1 MILFKRISYKNFLST
16 GNQPI
21 EVALDMSQTTLVV
34 GTNGTGKSTL
44 LDALCFVLFN
54 RPFRIIKKEQMVNT
68 INGGDCVVEC
78 EFDVGTKNY
87 IIRRGIKPNLFEIF
101 CDGKLINQDANNVD
115 YQKYLESNIMKLNY
129 RSFIQVVLLG
139 SSSYEPFMK
148 MKPRYRRE
156 VVEEILDIRVFGL
169 MDLILRSQQSDLQKK
184 LTEVR
189 HQCELIKTKYE
200 TEAKYLKTLETKGS
214 DNQKAQQNKLEENNK
229 NRLEYETKLQK
240 LNEQI
245 AVSQNELSGQD
256 VAQKKVKEL
265 EKYET
270 KIEQNLDTHKKTLK
284 FFKENDT
291 CPVCTQSIDET
302 FKEEKCN
309 HETTTI
315 SKLESGLSQLVE
327 ELTKQEEKLTAFG
340 KVSNKIQDMNVNLA
354 KITASL
360 ESLKNHSDQ
369 IQQEISIS
377 ENRDVDIESI
387 KQSLSDMSAD
397 LGVADA
403 NLTDVQEEKDYVDV
417 LREILNDKGAK
428 AQIIRKYVPIMNV
441 LINKY
446 LQSMDFYI
454 SFNLDE
460 EFNETVKSR
469 FRDTFNYN
477 NFSEGEKMRID
488 LALLFTWRDIARMK
502 NSTNTNLLILD
513 EIFDSSLDGQGTDDF
528 FKIIKTLEKENIFI
542 ISHKGDILFDKFTNI
557 IKFEKHQNFT
567 QLGTIWKN

>member
-1 MILFKRISYKNFLST
+1 MILFKRLTYKNFLST
-16 GNQPI
+16 GNVPI
-21 EVALDMSQTTLVV
+21 VVNLDMSQTTLIV
-34 GTNGTGKSTL
+34 GTNGSGKSTL
-44 LDALCFVLFN
+44 LDALCFALFN

-68 INGGDCVVEC
+68 INNGDCVVEVDF
-78 EFDVGTKNY
+78 EVGTKKFKV
-87 IIRRGIKPNLFEIF
+87 RRGIKPNIFEIF
-101 CDGKLINQDANNVD
+101 CDGKKLNQDANNID
-115 YQKYLESNIMKLNY
+115 YQKYLEQNIMKLNY

-214 DNQKAQQNKLEENNK
+214 DNQKVQQNKLQENED
-229 NRLEYETKLQK
+229 NRLKYTQKLQS
-240 LNEQI
+240 LNEAI
-245 AVSQNELSGQD
+245 AVSQNELSGQKETE
-256 VAQKKVKEL
+256 KKLKEL
-265 EKYET
+265 EKLET
-270 KIEQNLDTHKKTLK
+270 KIEQNLDTHKKSLT
-284 FFKENDT
+284 FFEENDN
-291 CPVCTQSIDET
+291 CPVCTQKIDDQ
-302 FKEEKCN
+302 FKEEKCE
-309 HETTTI
+309 HEKGTI
-315 SKLESGLSQLVE
+315 TKLESGLVQLVE
-327 ELTKQEEKLTAFG
+327 EISKHEQKVSTFS
-340 KVSNKIQDMNVNLA
+340 KVSNKISDMNVEIA
-354 KITASL
+354 KITSSL

-369 IQQEISIS
+369 IQDDI
-377 ENRDVDIESI
+377 NRLGERDTDIESI
-387 KQSLSDMSAD
+387 ELELEKMSAD

-403 NLTDVQEEKDYVDV
+403 NLTDVQEEKGYVDV

-428 AQIIRKYVPIMNV
+428 ATIIRKYVPIMNS

-446 LQSMDFYI
+446 LQAMDFYI

-528 FKIIKTLEKENIFI
+528 FKIIKGLEKENIFI
-542 ISHKGDILFDKFTNI
+542 ISHKGDILFDRFTNI

-567 QLGTIWKN
+567 QLGTI

>member
-1 MILFKRISYKNFLST
+1 
-16 GNQPI
+16 
-21 EVALDMSQTTLVV
+21 MSQTTLVV
-34 GTNGTGKSTL
+34 GTNGSGKSTL

-68 INGGDCVVEC
+68 INNGDCIVEV

-101 CDGKLINQDANNVD
+101 CNGKMINQDANNVD
-115 YQKYLESNIMKLNY
+115 YQKYLETNIMKLNY

-169 MDLILRSQQSDLQKK
+169 MDLVLRSQQSDLQKK

-189 HQCELIKTKYE
+189 HQAELIKTKYE

-214 DNQKAQQNKLEENNK
+214 DNQKVQENKLEENEQ
-229 NRLEYETKLQK
+229 NRLEYDRKLQSI
-240 LNEQI
+240 NEAI
-245 AVSQNELSGQD
+245 AVSQNALSGQPETN
-256 VAQKKVKEL
+256 KKLKEL
-265 EKYET
+265 EKYEV
-270 KIEQNLDTHKKTLK
+270 KIEQNIDTHKKTLK

-291 CPVCTQSIDET
+291 CPVCTQSIDKT
-302 FKEEKCN
+302 FKENKCN

-315 SKLESGLSQLVE
+315 SKLESGLKHLVE
-327 ELTKQEEKLTAFG
+327 ELTTHETKLTNYG
-340 KVSNKIQDMNVNLA
+340 KVSEKIQDMNVEIA
-354 KITASL
+354 KVTSSL
-360 ESLKNHSDQ
+360 ESLKRHSDQ
-369 IQQEISIS
+369 IQQEISTAK
-377 ENRDVDIESI
+377 ERDTDIENI
-387 KQSLSDMSAD
+387 ELELEQMRVDLKQAEIDLSK
-397 LGVADA
+397 
-403 NLTDVQEEKDYVDV
+403 VQEEKDYVDV

-428 AQIIRKYVPIMNV
+428 ANIIRKYVPIMNQ

-446 LQSMDFYI
+446 LQAMDFYI

-557 IKFEKHQNFT
+557 IKFEKEHNFT
-567 QLGTIWKN
+567 KLEEV

>member
-21 EVALDMSQTTLVV
+21 EIALDMSQTTLIV
-34 GTNGTGKSTL
+34 GTNGSGKSTL

-54 RPFRIIKKEQMVNT
+54 KPFRIIKKEQMVNT
-68 INGGDCVVEC
+68 INQSDCIVEV

-87 IIRRGIKPNLFEIF
+87 LIRRGIKPNLFEIF
-101 CDGKLINQDANNVD
+101 CDGKLINQDANNID
-115 YQKYLESNIMKLNY
+115 YQKYLEQNIMKLNY

-200 TEAKYLKTLETKGS
+200 TEAKYLKTLEAKGS
-214 DNQKAQQNKLEENNK
+214 DNQRVQQNKLEQNEK
-229 NRLEYETKLQK
+229 NRLEYDKKLQS
-240 LNEQI
+240 LNEAI
-245 AVSQNELSGQD
+245 AVSQNELSGQET
-256 VAQKKVKEL
+256 VSKKIKEL

-291 CPVCTQSIDET
+291 CPVCTQSIDT
-302 FKEEKCN
+302 KFKEEKCN

-315 SKLESGLSQLVE
+315 SKLESGLSQLVG
-327 ELTKQEEKLTAFG
+327 ELSKQEEKITAYG
-340 KVSNKIQDMNVNLA
+340 KISNKIQTMNVEIA
-354 KITASL
+354 KITSSL
-360 ESLKNHSDQ
+360 ESLKRHSDQ
-369 IQQEISIS
+369 IQQEISTS
-377 ENRDVDIESI
+377 QERDTDIENI
-387 KQSLSDMSAD
+387 ELELEKMKVDLKDAEINLSK
-397 LGVADA
+397 
-403 NLTDVQEEKDYVDV
+403 VQEEKDYVDV

-428 AQIIRKYVPIMNV
+428 AQIIRKYVPIMNA

-446 LQSMDFYI
+446 LQAMDFYI

-557 IKFEKHQNFT
+557 IKYEKVQNFT
-567 QLGTIWKN
+567 QLGTI

>member
-68 INGGDCVVEC
+68 INGGDCLVEC

-87 IIRRGIKPNLFEIF
+87 IVRRGIKPNLFEIF

-200 TEAKYLKTLETKGS
+200 TEAKYLKTLEAKGS
-214 DNQKAQQNKLEENNK
+214 DNQRAQQNKLEENNK

-291 CPVCTQSIDET
+291 CPVCTQSIDKT

-360 ESLKNHSDQ
+360 ESLKKHSDQ

-387 KQSLSDMSAD
+387 KQSLLDMSAD

-428 AQIIRKYVPIMNV
+428 AQIIRKYVPIMNA

-567 QLGTIWKN
+567 QLGTI